1 MPRAKLTVRDLT
13 FAAVLAAV
21 YAALTVTL
29 PIPQY
34 LGIQCRLSEALT
46 VLPFFFP
53 AATPGLVVGCFI
65 ANLFSPYALDM
76 VFGTTATL
84 LACWLTRRMPN
95 RWLASL
101 PPVVCNAVIVGAECA
116 WYQTGFGP
124 GFGAA
129 YAFNAFTVG
138 VGELIACVALGQLL
152 LSALPR
158 VSALRA
164 YIPADRLPAGV
175 RA

>member
-1 MPRAKLTVRDLT
+1 MSKFTTRDLT

-21 YAALTVTL
+21 YAALTVVL
-29 PIPQY
+29 PIPAY
-34 LGIQCRLSEALT
+34 AGVQCRLTEALT

-53 AATPGLVVGCFI
+53 AATPGLAVGCFI
-65 ANLFSPYALDM
+65 ANLFSPYSLDV
-76 VFGTTATL
+76 VFGTLATL
-84 LACWLTRRMPN
+84 LACLATQRMPN
-95 RWLASL
+95 RRLAPL

-138 VGELIACVALGQLL
+138 VGELAACVALGQLL